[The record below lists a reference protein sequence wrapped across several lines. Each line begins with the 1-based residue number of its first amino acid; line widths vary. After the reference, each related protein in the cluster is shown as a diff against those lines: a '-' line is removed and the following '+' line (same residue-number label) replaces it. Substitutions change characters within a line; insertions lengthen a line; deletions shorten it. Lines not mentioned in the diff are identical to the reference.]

1 MQTATRIERALRKMG
16 TKHKAEN
23 SARFFKTG
31 KGQYG
36 EGDVFIGVT
45 VLEQRLLA
53 KTYAQLPLSELSQ
66 LLQSHVHECRLTAL
80 IILVGQ
86 YKNAK
91 MKEQEKITKFY
102 LAHTARINNW
112 DLVDASASY
121 ILGAHLGEHPR
132 DVLYKLVRSK
142 NMWERR
148 IAIVSTHALIRM
160 GDCSDALNLSGMLL
174 SDTEDL
180 MHKAVG
186 WTLREVGKQS
196 RPKLVQ
202 FLNEHAGAMPRTALR
217 YAIEHF
223 SKSERKKFMKME

>member
-1 MQTATRIERALRKMG
+1 MDTAAQVARALKKLG
-16 TKHKAEN
+16 TKTKAAN

-53 KTYAQLPLSELSQ
+53 KACAQLPLPEVSH
-66 LLQSHVHECRLTAL
+66 LLESHVHECRLTGL

-86 YKNAK
+86 YKSAG
-91 MKEQEKITKFY
+91 MKEREKIMKFY
-102 LAHTARINNW
+102 LAHTAHINNW

-121 ILGAHLGEHPR
+121 IIGTHLLSRPH

-148 IAIVSTHALIRM
+148 IAIVATHALIRR
-160 GDCSDALNLSGMLL
+160 GDFADALNLSGMLL
-174 SDTEDL
+174 SDKEDL

-196 RPKLVQ
+196 RPTLEQ
-202 FLNEHAGAMPRTALR
+202 FLHEHAPHMPRTALR

>member
-1 MQTATRIERALRKMG
+1 MDTAAQVARALKKLG
-16 TKHKAEN
+16 TKTKAAN

-45 VLEQRLLA
+45 VPEQRLLA
-53 KTYAQLPLSELSQ
+53 KECITLPLSEICT
-66 LLQSHVHECRLTAL
+66 LLESKVHEHRLTAL
-80 IILVGQ
+80 IILVVQ

-91 MKEQEKITKFY
+91 PKEQEKIVQFY
-102 LAHTARINNW
+102 LAHASHINNW

-121 ILGAHLGEHPR
+121 IIGTHLLGRPR
-132 DVLYKLVRSK
+132 DVLYKFVRSK

-148 IAIVSTHALIRM
+148 IAIVSTHALIRK
-160 GDCSDALNLSGMLL
+160 GDSSDALNLSGMLL

-196 RPKLVQ
+196 RPTLVQ
-202 FLNEHAGAMPRTALR
+202 FLHEHAPHMPRTALR

-223 SKSERKKFMKME
+223 SDTERKRFMQMK